1 MEETAMRQFL
11 RMTSLGISVDQEMVR
26 ASQEPRREKTV
37 AILPVHGVLEAR
49 PSFIGQFFGMS
60 SYESIGYTFDKLM
73 ADETVKGIIL
83 DVFSPGGMAYG
94 ASELANKI
102 YESRGSKPIIAV
114 SNPMAASGAYW
125 VAAAADRIVSIPSGD
140 TGSVGV
146 IWEHVDFSQ
155 AHEREGVKVTVI
167 RSSKSPHKAEMN
179 SMEPLSEPARDY
191 MQGRADELYTKF
203 VADIAKFRGVCVDHV
218 NEHFGQGR
226 VVDSK
231 RAMAAGMIDRVGTLQ
246 QVAIS
251 MAAGRIRIAS
261 ERTEDD
267 WNCPTAWELRMQKAE
282 SLRLAAQPVEDLTH
296 QD

>member
-1 MEETAMRQFL
+1 
-11 RMTSLGISVDQEMVR
+11 
-26 ASQEPRREKTV
+26 
-37 AILPVHGVLEAR
+37 
-49 PSFIGQFFGMS
+49 
-60 SYESIGYTFDKLM
+60 
-73 ADETVKGIIL
+73 
-83 DVFSPGGMAYG
+83 
-94 ASELANKI
+94 
-102 YESRGSKPIIAV
+102 
-114 SNPMAASGAYW
+114 
-125 VAAAADRIVSIPSGD
+125 
-140 TGSVGV
+140 VGV

-179 SMEPLSEPARDY
+179 SMEPLSEDARDH
-191 MQGRADELYTKF
+191 MQARADELYTKF
-203 VADIAKFRGVCVDHV
+203 VADIARFRGVPVDHV

-267 WNCPTAWELRMQKAE
+267 WNAPTDRELRIAKAE
-282 SLRLAAQPVEDLTH
+282 SLRALATTELTH

>member
-1 MEETAMRQFL
+1 
-11 RMTSLGISVDQEMVR
+11 
-26 ASQEPRREKTV
+26 
-37 AILPVHGVLEAR
+37 
-49 PSFIGQFFGMS
+49 
-60 SYESIGYTFDKLM
+60 
-73 ADETVKGIIL
+73 
-83 DVFSPGGMAYG
+83 
-94 ASELANKI
+94 
-102 YESRGSKPIIAV
+102 
-114 SNPMAASGAYW
+114 MAASGAYW
-125 VAAAADRIVSIPSGD
+125 LAAAADRIVSIPSGD

-146 IWEHVDFSQ
+146 IWEHVSFAE

-179 SMEPLSEPARDY
+179 SMEPLSEDARDH
-191 MQGRADELYTKF
+191 MQARADELYTKF
-203 VADIAKFRGVCVDHV
+203 VADIAKFRGVSVDHV

-267 WNCPTAWELRMQKAE
+267 WEAPTAWELRMQKAE